1 MFHLVSQLV
10 NLGEPNIYHDLEVF
24 YKEVGILFD
33 GCLTCEEL
41 VWYSKKREDEN
52 HPPILVVPSF

>member
-1 MFHLVSQLV
+1 MDI
-10 NLGEPNIYHDLEVF
+10 LGEPNIYHDLGVF
-24 YKEVGILFD
+24 YKNGGRLWRVSD
-33 GCLTCEEL
+33 CEEL